1 MRIKEMIT
9 QLAMRNL
16 LFQWLHQLLEVR
28 NKTSYSLSSYH
39 TSDVI
44 SLVTNLFREK
54 RKKKHKQT
62 NKRSYFEEHE
72 ATIEQRDIAYILSVW
87 QGNGVGIENLRLRC
101 NSARRC
107 DAVLQL
113 RTQIKLFQGVGVTYD
128 LTFRNWKQS
137 ALLIVSCLQKL
148 TLQSSFTCTNGIRRK
163 IRFRWKPGP
172 EPLKYRILNADCIN
186 WDCEISRA
194 K

>member
-28 NKTSYSLSSYH
+28 NKTSCSLSSYH

-54 RKKKHKQT
+54 IKKNANKQ

-72 ATIEQRDIAYILSVW
+72 ATIEQRDIAHILSVW
-87 QGNGVGIENLRLRC
+87 QGNGVGIENLWLCC

-137 ALLIVSCLQKL
+137 ALLIVSCLRKL

-163 IRFRWKPGP
+163 IRFRW
-172 EPLKYRILNADCIN
+172 
-186 WDCEISRA
+186 
-194 K
+194 